1 MQDQQQWLI
10 PVAAGEL
17 IDKITILEIK
27 LVNLRSKEARAN
39 VALELNALQQIL
51 KTSKATH
58 PDLKKHITDLVA
70 INKQLWDVEDQLR
83 LLEKDNNFSDQFIEL
98 ARSVYKLNDERST
111 INRYINECLGSRL
124 MEEKSYGENN

>member
-10 PVAAGEL
+10 PVSAGEL

-27 LVNLRSKEARAN
+27 LVNLRSKGARAN
-39 VALELNALQQIL
+39 VALELHALQQVL
-51 KTSKATH
+51 KTSKTTH
-58 PDLKKHITDLVA
+58 PDLKKHTANLTS

-111 INRYINECLGSRL
+111 IKRYINECLGSRL

>member
-98 ARSVYKLNDERST
+98 ARSVYKLNDQRSSIKRS
-111 INRYINECLGSRL
+111 INICLRSKL
-124 MEEKSYGENN
+124 VEEKSYGENN

>member
-39 VALELNALQQIL
+39 VALELNALQQVL

-98 ARSVYKLNDERST
+98 ARSVYKLNDQRSSIKRS
-111 INRYINECLGSRL
+111 INICLRSKL
-124 MEEKSYGENN
+124 VEEKSYGENN

>member
-1 MQDQQQWLI
+1 MQDEQQWLI

-39 VALELNALQQIL
+39 VALELNALQQVL

-58 PDLKKHITDLVA
+58 PDLIKHTTDLVA
-70 INKQLWDVEDQLR
+70 INRQLWDVEDQLR
-83 LLEKDNNFSDQFIEL
+83 LLEKDNDFSDQFIMF
-98 ARSVYKLNDERST
+98 ARSVYKLNDQRSSIKRS
-111 INRYINECLGSRL
+111 INICLRSKL
-124 MEEKSYGENN
+124 VEEKSYGENN

>member
-51 KTSKATH
+51 QTSKATH

-98 ARSVYKLNDERST
+98 ARSVYKLNDQRSSIKRS
-111 INRYINECLGSRL
+111 INICLRSKL
-124 MEEKSYGENN
+124 VEEKSYGENN

>member
-17 IDKITILEIK
+17 IEKITILEIK

-98 ARSVYKLNDERST
+98 ARSVYKLNDQRSSIKRS
-111 INRYINECLGSRL
+111 INICLRSKL
-124 MEEKSYGENN
+124 VEEKSYGENN

>member
-39 VALELNALQQIL
+39 VALELNALQQVL

-58 PDLKKHITDLVA
+58 PDLKKHTTDLVA
-70 INKQLWDVEDQLR
+70 INRQLWNVEDQLR
-83 LLEKDNNFSDQFIEL
+83 LLEKDNDFSGQFIML
-98 ARSVYKLNDERST
+98 ARSVYKLNDQRST
-111 INRYINECLGSRL
+111 IKRHINTCLGSRL
-124 MEEKSYGENN
+124 VEEKSYGEKN